1 MLGPR
6 SNGDSRMSEAAL
18 LWSRPPLDI
27 RAAGLSSGRAHEA
40 QTAMTGRRGDGYY
53 FGLLAAVLGL
63 ALWIGGREEEG
74 VAAETIDFSF
84 PGVQLEIPFELPFAE
99 VRFKRPAAPRLRI
112 GQDTEG
118 VIVEV
123 RRNLLESSS
132 RDAEDVEVALDA
144 SQTAQPQLAAA
155 FD

>member
-1 MLGPR
+1 
-6 SNGDSRMSEAAL
+6 MS
-18 LWSRPPLDI
+18 
-27 RAAGLSSGRAHEA
+27 
-40 QTAMTGRRGDGYY
+40 GRRGDAYY

-74 VAAETIDFSF
+74 IAAETIDFSF

-132 RDAEDVEVALDA
+132 RDSEDVEVALDA
-144 SQTAQPQLAAA
+144 SPTAQPQLAAA